1 MLNTILEEITECSI
15 DAPQVA
21 PQDTPQVKK
30 LLAVLIGEM
39 NRREILEALG
49 LSDRKSMTKRYL
61 RPALAAGLI
70 EMTIPDKPNSRNQ
83 KYRLTEKGHAHMAML
98 RGMQK

>member
-30 LLAVLIGEM
+30 LLAVLVGEM
-39 NRREILEALG
+39 NRREILDALE
-49 LSDRKSMTKRYL
+49 LSDRKSMTERYL
-61 RPALAAGLI
+61 RPALTAGLI

-83 KYRLTEKGHAHMAML
+83 KYRITAMGKFFMEIQ
-98 RGMQK
+98 RTSND